1 MKKILFLA
9 LLFCTSFLF
18 ADPIEDFSLADAN
31 RIVDFLKENP
41 FMIDYC
47 DCCNDVLSEGE
58 APIQAKLI
66 RIVEREIVPCEYDAS
81 RYSIRIT
88 AEILATGVIENKKMS
103 SLRVLPR
110 DEAEEYNT
118 LLSANYFFCADKRKI
133 GQLGMITQDDKLY
146 KEYNCGGVAAFPAP
160 SELTNIIS
168 MEQYVKW
175 YRKNARE

>member
-1 MKKILFLA
+1 MKKILFS
-9 LLFCTSFLF
+9 LLLCCSSLLF

-31 RIVDFLKENP
+31 RIVAFLKENP

-47 DCCNDVLSEGE
+47 DCCNEVLSEGE
-58 APIQAKLI
+58 APIEAKLI
-66 RIVEREIVPCEYDAS
+66 RIIEREIVPCEYNAE

-88 AEILATGVIENKKMS
+88 GEILAKGIIENKKMTNIH
-103 SLRVLPR
+103 VLPR

-146 KEYNCGGVAAFPAP
+146 KEYKCGGISGFPAP
-160 SELTNIIS
+160 SALANIIS